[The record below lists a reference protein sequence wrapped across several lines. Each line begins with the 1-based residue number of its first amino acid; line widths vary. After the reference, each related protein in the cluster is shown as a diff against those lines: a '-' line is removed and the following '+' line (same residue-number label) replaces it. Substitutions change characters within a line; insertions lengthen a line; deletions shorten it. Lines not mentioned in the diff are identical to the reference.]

1 MTHAIGSLFSGY
13 GGLDLAVDMV
23 LDAEPVWFV
32 EFDDA
37 PSKILNRHWPG
48 VPNHGDVTKVDW
60 SALPP
65 VDILTGGYPCQPFSA
80 AGRRKGTD
88 DERHLWPYVRD
99 AIRVLRPRI
108 VFLENV
114 AGHRSLGFDQ
124 VLGDLAEDGA
134 DVWWT
139 SLRASDIGAPHH
151 RERLFILVVPADSD
165 VVGSQAGHERPV
177 GSGTEVPVTDGGR
190 RALPDPLGTRRSE
203 RRGTTPGEASGG
215 RPHGESHGRGDGVH
229 WGEYAP
235 AIRRWERTLGRPA
248 PSPTEPNTKGNPRLK
263 AAFAEWM
270 MGLPAGWVAD
280 TPGLSR
286 ADQLKAIGNG
296 VCPPQAA
303 AALLQLLEIMDEQEM
318 VTSHDPR

>member
-1 MTHAIGSLFSGY
+1 M
-13 GGLDLAVDMV
+13 AVEAV
-23 LDAEPVWFV
+23 TGAEPAWFC
-32 EFDDA
+32 EWDDA
-37 PSKILNRHWPG
+37 PSKVLAHHWPA
-48 VPNHGDVTKVDW
+48 VPNFRDVTQIDW
-60 SALPP
+60 EQMPR

-151 RERLFILVVPADSD
+151 RERLFILIVPAD
-165 VVGSQAGHERPV
+165 AG
-177 GSGTEVPVTDGGR
+177 
-190 RALPDPLGTRRSE
+190 SE
-203 RRGTTPGEASGG
+203 RRDQGAEQPVAGTAEVTAPLGGHTPAADAASHAGRVGDRDSEHAADTPDDGRERGG
-215 RPHGESHGRGDGVH
+215 KAWEGRAGSADSGHGPGR
-229 WGEYAP
+229 WGKYAP
-235 AIRRWERTLGRPA
+235 AVERWEALTRPA
-248 PSPTEPNTKGNPRLK
+248 PDPTEPNTKGNPRLK

-270 MGLPAGWVAD
+270 MGLPAGWVTD
-280 TPGLSR
+280 TPGISR

-318 VTSHDPR
+318 VTSHDSR

>member
-23 LDAEPVWFV
+23 LDAEPAWFV

-48 VPNHGDVTKVDW
+48 VPNYGDVTKVDW

-108 VFLENV
+108 VLLENV

-151 RERLFILVVPADSD
+151 RERLFILAVPADAED
-165 VVGSQAGHERPV
+165 DGREWGGKAWEGRAGSA
-177 GSGTEVPVTDGGR
+177 DGGY
-190 RALPDPLGTRRSE
+190 G
-203 RRGTTPGEASGG
+203 PG
-215 RPHGESHGRGDGVH
+215 R
-229 WGEYAP
+229 WGKYAP
-235 AIRRWERTLGRPA
+235 AVERWEALTRPA
-248 PSPTEPNTKGNPRLK
+248 PDPTEPNTKGNPRLK